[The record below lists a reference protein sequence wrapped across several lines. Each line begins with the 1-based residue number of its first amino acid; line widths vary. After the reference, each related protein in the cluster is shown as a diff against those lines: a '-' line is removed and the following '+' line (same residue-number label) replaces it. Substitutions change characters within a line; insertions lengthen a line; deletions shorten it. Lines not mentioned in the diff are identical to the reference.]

1 MEQSGEATNKNIKT
15 IRLTDFQNIQIRIVK
30 MQKDICRTI
39 KPEIIN
45 PKEVKSELQVKI
57 SSCMH

>member
-1 MEQSGEATNKNIKT
+1 
-15 IRLTDFQNIQIRIVK
+15 

-45 PKEVKSELQVKI
+45 PKEVKSGT
-57 SSCMH
+57 SSENFIVYALGSMTGCGETIEFFIPML